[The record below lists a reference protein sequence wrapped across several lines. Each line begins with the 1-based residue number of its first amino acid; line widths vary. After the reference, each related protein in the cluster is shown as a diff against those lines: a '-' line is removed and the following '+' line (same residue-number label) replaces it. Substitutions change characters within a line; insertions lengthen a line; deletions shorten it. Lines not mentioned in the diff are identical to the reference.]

1 MEITQDQF
9 TANLQQMPQEAQVQV
24 VQIIENNEP
33 PALQAFAASLGVTL
47 STSADQGLMDSPDAL
62 EEAGGM
68 GRLSPRERNIRE
80 MQEFESPYRGSSES
94 DPEPLAD
101 RGMTGLKPSTAP
113 SRSPEE
119 EPQGPMDSPDDLE
132 EAGGMGRLM
141 PRERRT
147 REQMQQLAMGDQV
160 AGMIDQPGA
169 EDETGVADDVPMDV
183 REGAFIINAAALAKV
198 GRKDFEERIIEPAIE
213 YLKEK
218 DGIEIDKAAITKPSQ
233 QVNGDQKILASNK
246 EYHIPPE
253 LAEVIGTDLLEK
265 INNSGKE
272 ETEKKL
278 EEQEQQPQQKQE
290 VPVRAKNGGEIRPKK
305 KPKAPPLNKEGEIDM
320 LARLLIA
327 ESEGEGREGMQ
338 AVANVV
344 QNRIKDSSPDTGF
357 RDQKTFESVITAKN
371 QFAGYNDDRYDE
383 APSKGAAWKM
393 ALDVAKKAVEGK
405 LPDITQ
411 GSTYYRNKKT
421 PIGTPGSTKDGQ
433 DFFDKNVATGN
444 FEIYKDIGKH
454 TFYKE
459 KRSSTYVPRPR
470 LPNSPPEG
478 RTPLALE
485 EAPPAQQKQTD
496 NIRVSPESVNRSFMA
511 ESPDQ
516 DPRLRTQ
523 TQPPAN

>member
-47 STSADQGLMDSPDAL
+47 STG
-62 EEAGGM
+62 EEQPM
-68 GRLSPRERNIRE
+68 TPRERNIQE
-80 MQEFESPYRGSSES
+80 MQEFENRTDPDPDPDPDVS
-94 DPEPLAD
+94 DPSAFVGQVTQENPA
-101 RGMTGLKPSTAP
+101 
-113 SRSPEE
+113 EE
-119 EPQGPMDSPDDLE
+119 L
-132 EAGGMGRLM
+132 RI
-141 PRERRT
+141 T
-147 REQMQQLAMGDQV
+147 EQMQQLAMGDQV
-160 AGMIDQPGA
+160 AGMINQPGA
-169 EDETGVADDVPMDV
+169 ENQTGVADDVPMNV
-183 REGAFIINAAALAKV
+183 REGTFIINAAALAKV

-290 VPVRAKNGGEIRPKK
+290 VPVRAAKGYPPGKK
-305 KPKAPPLNKEGEIDM
+305 KVKNRDEEIARTLVAEAGVFKSKEALQKVLNVM
-320 LARLLIA
+320 F
-327 ESEGEGREGMQ
+327 
-338 AVANVV
+338 
-344 QNRIKDSSPDTGF
+344 NRTVDPNF
-357 RDQKTFESVITAKN
+357 RDDKGKRVTKLEDNLNPVQFNGFKSQKNKKL
-371 QFAGYNDDRYDE
+371 DE
-383 APSKGAAWKM
+383 KQLKIARDLVKSAR
-393 ALDVAKKAVEGK
+393 EGK
-405 LPDITQ
+405 LKDLTE
-411 GSTYYRNKKT
+411 GSTYFWNPQT
-421 PIGTPGSTKDGQ
+421 STSSWFRDNIANSDQ
-433 DFFDKNVATGN
+433 YEQTTFDKVPKTK
-444 FEIYKDIGKH
+444 FEHI
-454 TFYKE
+454 FYKL
-459 KRSSTYVPRPR
+459 RPR

-485 EAPPAQQKQTD
+485 KAPPAQETQTD

-523 TQPPAN
+523 MQPPAN

>member
-9 TANLQQMPQEAQVQV
+9 TAKMQQMSQEAQAQV

-33 PALQAFAASLGVTL
+33 SALQAFAMSLGVTL
-47 STSADQGLMDSPDAL
+47 STG
-62 EEAGGM
+62 E
-68 GRLSPRERNIRE
+68 N
-80 MQEFESPYRGSSES
+80 
-94 DPEPLAD
+94 
-101 RGMTGLKPSTAP
+101 
-113 SRSPEE
+113 
-119 EPQGPMDSPDDLE
+119 QGPMDSPDDLE
-132 EAGGMGRLM
+132 EAGGMGRLS
-141 PRERRT
+141 PRERNIQEMQEFENRT
-147 REQMQQLAMGDQV
+147 DPDPDPDPDLSDPMTNVGQATATEDQPPVKVPSLPVASPMREQMQQLAMGDQV

-169 EDETGVADDVPMDV
+169 EDQTGVADDVPMNV

-218 DGIEIDKAAITKPSQ
+218 DGIEIDKAAITKPAQ

-265 INNSGKE
+265 INNSGKA

-290 VPVRAKNGGEIRPKK
+290 VPVRAATGYPPGKK
-305 KPKAPPLNKEGEIDM
+305 KLKNRDEEISRTLVAEAGVFKSKEALQKVLNVM
-320 LARLLIA
+320 F
-327 ESEGEGREGMQ
+327 
-338 AVANVV
+338 
-344 QNRIKDSSPDTGF
+344 NRMADPNF
-357 RDQKTFESVITAKN
+357 RDDKGKKVTKLEDNLNPVQFNGFKSQKNKKL
-371 QFAGYNDDRYDE
+371 DE
-383 APSKGAAWKM
+383 KQLKIARDLVKSAR
-393 ALDVAKKAVEGK
+393 EGK
-405 LPDITQ
+405 LKDLTD
-411 GSTYYRNKKT
+411 GSTYFWNPQT
-421 PIGTPGSTKDGQ
+421 STSSWFRDNIANSDQ
-433 DFFDKNVATGN
+433 YEQTTFDKVPKTK
-444 FEIYKDIGKH
+444 FEHI
-454 TFYKE
+454 FYKL
-459 KRSSTYVPRPR
+459 RPR

-485 EAPPAQQKQTD
+485 EAPPAQEAQTD